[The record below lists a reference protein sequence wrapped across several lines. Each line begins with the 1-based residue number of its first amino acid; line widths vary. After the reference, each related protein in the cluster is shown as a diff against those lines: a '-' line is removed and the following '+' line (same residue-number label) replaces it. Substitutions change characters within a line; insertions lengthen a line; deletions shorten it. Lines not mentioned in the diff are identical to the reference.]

1 MRPEAVGALI
11 ALSSALFGSRRKART
26 SDEAGAED
34 TVDDQTEQ
42 EQAGRAFRVLKK
54 PMGEGVETEQ
64 LRLSPDCKVV
74 VQFVGTV
81 TRRAI
86 KKLVEHYQSNIGVY
100 PEATESE

>member
-1 MRPEAVGALI
+1 
-11 ALSSALFGSRRKART
+11 
-26 SDEAGAED
+26 
-34 TVDDQTEQ
+34 
-42 EQAGRAFRVLKK
+42 
-54 PMGEGVETEQ
+54 MGEGVETEQ

-86 KKLVEHYQSNIGVY
+86 KLVGHYQSNIGVY

>member
-1 MRPEAVGALI
+1 MQIKRGP
-11 ALSSALFGSRRKART
+11 RT
-26 SDEAGAED
+26 RN
-34 TVDDQTEQ
+34 DQTEQ
-42 EQAGRAFRVLKK
+42 EQAGRAFRVLKNQGG
-54 PMGEGVETEQ
+54 PGVETEQ

-86 KKLVEHYQSNIGVY
+86 KKLVEHYQSNIDVY